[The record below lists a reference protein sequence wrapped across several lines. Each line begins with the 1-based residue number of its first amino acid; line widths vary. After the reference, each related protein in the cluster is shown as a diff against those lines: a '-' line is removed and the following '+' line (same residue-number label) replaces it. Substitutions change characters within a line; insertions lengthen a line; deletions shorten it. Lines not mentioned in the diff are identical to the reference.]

1 MKLFLKNE
9 KEILNIMISPL
20 SGLNKKQIILL
31 NIYIFVKTNVFFTF
45 KKQLL
50 RNNE

>member
-1 MKLFLKNE
+1 MWIIFNDWYKKL
-9 KEILNIMISPL
+9 IMI
-20 SGLNKKQIILL
+20 L

>member
-1 MKLFLKNE
+1 MWIIFNDWYKKL
-9 KEILNIMISPL
+9 IMI
-20 SGLNKKQIILL
+20 L
-31 NIYIFVKTNVFFTF
+31 NIYIFVKTNVLFTF